1 MKRLVERWA
10 SKKNKAKEWNIQLIC
25 RDTVQK
31 MLCVKDGVR
40 HELTTIEICETQNDC
55 PSADQLSAKPGASYF
70 ILLSWSAS

>member
-10 SKKNKAKEWNIQLIC
+10 SKKQGQWNIQLIC

-31 MLCVKDGVR
+31 ILCVEDGVR
-40 HELTTIEICETQNDC
+40 HERTTNETCETQNNC
-55 PSADQLSAKPGASYF
+55 PSADQLSARPGGSYS